1 MRTFTIR
8 KETRLIITWNLLR
21 RWKKIIKF
29 FVIFLAKWFCTA
41 DYFFLD
47 IWLNFYD
54 LKWVERD
61 FNIYKNNKTRV
72 RFQVFFFFF
81 AVMLFAILFLRW
93 TPSPQLWSLFR
104 IPTTTTDFVYVWTK
118 TCFEKTLLCD
128 DDNYKN

>member
-1 MRTFTIR
+1 MRTFTIW
-8 KETRLIITWNLLR
+8 KEARLIITWNLLR
-21 RWKKIIKF
+21 RWKKNHQF

-81 AVMLFAILFLRW
+81 CGYVIRNPFFTLDTFTSALISFSYSNNNDWLRLRLNKNLFW
-93 TPSPQLWSLFR
+93 K
-104 IPTTTTDFVYVWTK
+104 DFVVRWW
-118 TCFEKTLLCD
+118 
-128 DDNYKN
+128 

>member
-1 MRTFTIR
+1 MRTFTIW

-21 RWKKIIKF
+21 RWKKNHQF

-81 AVMLFAILFLRW
+81 CGYVIRNPFFTLDTFTSALISFSYSNNNDWLRLRLNKNLFW
-93 TPSPQLWSLFR
+93 K
-104 IPTTTTDFVYVWTK
+104 DFVVRWW
-118 TCFEKTLLCD
+118 
-128 DDNYKN
+128 